1 MVSKAS
7 EDLPDP
13 DTPVTTVRVLWST
26 VTSMFLRLWTRAP
39 RTTMLS
45 VDISTQETTR
55 LPPENEPPLSKSS
68 QKELASL
75 RNLSIIRQEP
85 QACQFLLRAF
95 GKRRFVLW
103 RQAGCLLGRDVH

>member
-26 VTSMFLRLWTRAP
+26 VTSMFLRLWTLRQRA
-39 RTTMLS
+39 TMLS

-55 LPPENEPPLSKSS
+55 LPPENEPPLSKSC

-85 QACQFLLRAF
+85 PSVWRARLE
-95 GKRRFVLW
+95 GTVRRVKVSAKKMP
-103 RQAGCLLGRDVH
+103 RSVIP